1 MHRVGP
7 AVALLLAVVFTA
19 CSGEPSGNVTV
30 FEGARLIVGDLGAPI
45 EDSVFLVENG
55 RFLAA
60 GRRGDVEAPSGAIRV
75 DLTGKTVMPAIV
87 DAHKHLAGTREALV
101 DQLQHLAY
109 YGVGAAISLGQ
120 DAGDLAFEVREE
132 AIPGAA
138 RLLTAG
144 RGITT
149 PEPGRSEVPNWN
161 TTADVA
167 RAAVRDLAGRRV
179 DLVKIWVDDRNG
191 QYEKLDPELYRAV
204 IEEAHSQGLRVTAHL
219 FTLEDARGL
228 LEAGIDAFAHGVRD
242 RDVDEE
248 LIALVQERPNVI
260 LVPNMPDRG
269 VTVDLG
275 WLSGTVPAD
284 ELAQLQ
290 AASQVRPQLQETFG
304 IQARNLARLNDAG
317 MTIAMGTDGA
327 TPWAAH
333 LEMEDMVASGMTPGE
348 VIMAATR
355 NGAALLALDDAGT
368 IQAGKSADFIVL
380 DADPLEDIRNTRRIS
395 AVYLRGDEVDRAA
408 LGERWRNPP
417 PP

>member
-149 PEPGRSEVPNWN
+149 PEPGRSEVPYWI
-161 TTADVA
+161 TTADEA

-368 IQAGKSADFIVL
+368 IHAGKSADFIVL

>member
-149 PEPGRSEVPNWN
+149 PEPGRSEVPYWI
-161 TTADVA
+161 TTADEA